1 MITSQLPNYLVNT
14 NAKLRTVIDPRNTF
28 IFDELTPETLDE
40 FVHDGSYFNRQN
52 LGLTVREFIKHEEIN
67 KRY

>member
-1 MITSQLPNYLVNT
+1 MNT
-14 NAKLRTVIDPRNTF
+14 NVKLRTVIDPKSSF